1 MTDSER
7 IAQLERKCA
16 ALQKVLERFVEF
28 AGKVQPMYKEWEG
41 GTGKFAGVSA
51 AEQPSAPSPGQRKH
65 ITYAMAHEVRR
76 ERAEHPEESVRAL
89 ARRLNIPESTV
100 RSCLKLDDRRMR
112 ELKKKDMRSADE
124 AYRLTGGD
132 A

>member
-7 IAQLERKCA
+7 IVELEKQVASLKEFMATFAQ
-16 ALQKVLERFVEF
+16 F
-28 AGKVQPMYKEWEG
+28 AGKVLPMHKEWEDG
-41 GTGKFAGVSA
+41 VGKFAGVSA

>member
-1 MTDSER
+1 M
-7 IAQLERKCA
+7 
-16 ALQKVLERFVEF
+16 
-28 AGKVQPMYKEWEG
+28 
-41 GTGKFAGVSA
+41 
-51 AEQPSAPSPGQRKH
+51 
-65 ITYAMAHEVRR
+65 RR